1 MKIALIENLCPP
13 AFLFLIFIAT
23 QVALDL
29 SLGMYYTAML
39 KVAAGAVQVYLLNS
53 FCKVDLGVV
62 SWAVIAVPFLITALG
77 ASIALGLQLDHHM
90 SMMMQEH
97 FTPDGKHKKKP
108 KKKAKKDKHP
118 PAEEEKAAMNGEKDI
133 PAPPPA
139 PPS

>member
-23 QVALDL
+23 QVALDV
-29 SLGMYYTAML
+29 SLGMFYTAAI
-39 KVAAGAVQVYLLNS
+39 KVAAGALQVYLLNS

-77 ASIALGLQLDHHM
+77 ASIALGLQLDQRM

-97 FTPDGKHKKKP
+97 FTPGKQKKKP
-108 KKKAKKDKHP
+108 KMPKKEPKPKEEEASDQTEETDSKAK
-118 PAEEEKAAMNGEKDI
+118 
-133 PAPPPA
+133 
-139 PPS
+139 